1 MDTNTISSNTVNT
14 NTVAVTEVKAVKS
27 VKAGVTKTPG
37 KLGRKPT
44 VVSEITG
51 KDFIIAD
58 LEKAN
63 ANVKSPTIRA
73 FVARN
78 VASGRYVVVA
88 TQKTGGRGKPANIYR
103 VKA

>member
-1 MDTNTISSNTVNT
+1 METNTVSSNVNT

-27 VKAGVTKTPG
+27 VKTKVPG

-44 VVSEITG
+44 TVAEITN
-51 KDFIIAD
+51 DEFTIVD

-78 VASGRYVVVA
+78 VASGRYEVVA
-88 TQKTGGRGKPANIYR
+88 TRKSGGRGKPANVYR

>member
-1 MDTNTISSNTVNT
+1 METNTVSSNVNT

-27 VKAGVTKTPG
+27 VKTKVTKVPG

-44 VVSEITG
+44 AVAEITN
-51 KDFIIAD
+51 DEFTIAD

-78 VASGRYVVVA
+78 VASGRYEVVA
-88 TQKTGGRGKPANIYR
+88 TRKSGGRGKPANVYR